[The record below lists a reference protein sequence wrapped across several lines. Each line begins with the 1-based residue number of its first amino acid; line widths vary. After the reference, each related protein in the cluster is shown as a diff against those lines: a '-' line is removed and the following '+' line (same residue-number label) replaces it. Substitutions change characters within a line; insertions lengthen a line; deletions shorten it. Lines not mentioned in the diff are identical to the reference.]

1 MLARGEDV
9 VRKDWMTKKSSV
21 AKASCTPL
29 HAQGKGRAEEYDI
42 LGLWWFAQYKAQAR
56 GSRSTYTVSGDKIG

>member
-9 VRKDWMTKKSSV
+9 VRKDWRTKKSSV

-29 HAQGKGRAEEYDI
+29 HAQGKGKGRRI
-42 LGLWWFAQYKAQAR
+42 
-56 GSRSTYTVSGDKIG
+56 